1 VRDQTSSARVPVL
14 ARLRD
19 GTRDL
24 HVAAES
30 AMSYLAGTVD
40 ETGYR
45 TFLERW
51 YGFHV
56 VLEPRLSAWHRREAV
71 LDWDRRRKLPLL
83 EADLGDLGVDRPA
96 RLGLP
101 RCQGVPAVATT
112 AEALGALYVV
122 EGSTLGG
129 LVLRDRLRD
138 APLPPG
144 CFRFLSSYGSQT
156 GRRWHGYRAAASAW
170 VGVDDARA
178 DAVLSAA
185 RDAFTALVAWQT
197 VELSS

>member
-1 VRDQTSSARVPVL
+1 MREQTSSARVPVL
-14 ARLRD
+14 AHLRD

-24 HVAAES
+24 HAAAES
-30 AMSYLAGTVD
+30 TMVHLDSTVD

-45 TFLERW
+45 RFLERW

-56 VLEPRLSAWHRREAV
+56 VLEPRLSAWHRREAL

-83 EADLGDLGVDRPA
+83 ESDLGTLGLDHQA

-101 RCQGVPAVATT
+101 RCPCVPAVPAT

-129 LVLRDRLRD
+129 RVLRDRLCD

-144 CFRFLSSYGSQT
+144 CFRFLSSYGAET
-156 GRRWHGYRAAASAW
+156 GRRWHGYRATTVAW
-170 VGVDDARA
+170 VGDDGARA
-178 DAVLSAA
+178 DAVLCAA
-185 RDAFTALVAWQT
+185 RAAFTALLAWQT
-197 VELSS
+197 LELTS

>member
-1 VRDQTSSARVPVL
+1 MREQPSSARVPVL

-24 HVAAES
+24 HAAAES
-30 AMSYLAGTVD
+30 TMSYLGSTVD

-45 TFLERW
+45 SFLERW

-56 VLEPRLSAWHRREAV
+56 VLEPRLSVWHRREAV

-83 EADLGDLGVDRPA
+83 EADLGALGVDRPA
-96 RLGLP
+96 RLCLP
-101 RCQGVPAVATT
+101 RCPCVPAVPTT

-122 EGSTLGG
+122 EGATLGG
-129 LVLRDRLRD
+129 RVLRDRLRG

-144 CFRFLSSYGSQT
+144 CFHFLSSYGAQT
-156 GRRWHGYRAAASAW
+156 GRRWHGYRTVTSAW
-170 VGVDDARA
+170 VGDDPGRAEALLDTARA
-178 DAVLSAA
+178 VFA
-185 RDAFTALVAWQT
+185 ALVAWQT
-197 VELSS
+197 VETMT

>member
-1 VRDQTSSARVPVL
+1 MREQTSSARVPVL

-30 AMSYLAGTVD
+30 TMSYLDSTVD

-83 EADLGDLGVDRPA
+83 EADLGVLGVDRPA

-101 RCQGVPAVATT
+101 RCRCVTAVPTT
-112 AEALGALYVV
+112 AEALGVLYVV

-129 LVLRDRLRD
+129 RVLRDRLRD

-144 CFRFLSSYGSQT
+144 CFRFLSSYGAQT
-156 GRRWHGYRAAASAW
+156 GRRWHGYRAATLAW
-170 VGVDDARA
+170 VGDDGARA
-178 DAVLSAA
+178 DAVLTAA
-185 RDAFTALVAWQT
+185 RAAFSALVAWQT
-197 VELSS
+197 VELAS

>member
-1 VRDQTSSARVPVL
+1 MREQTSSARVPVL

-24 HVAAES
+24 HAAAES
-30 AMSYLAGTVD
+30 TMSYLGSTVD

-56 VLEPRLSAWHRREAV
+56 VLEPRLGAWHRREAV

-83 EADLGDLGVDRPA
+83 EADLGALGLDRQA

-101 RCQGVPAVATT
+101 RCPRVPTVSTT
-112 AEALGALYVV
+112 ARALGALYVV

-129 LVLRDRLRD
+129 RVLRDRLRD

-144 CFRFLSSYGSQT
+144 CFRFLSCYGTQT
-156 GRRWHGYRAAASAW
+156 GRRWRGYRTATMSW
-170 VGVDDARA
+170 VGDDGARA

-185 RDAFTALVAWQT
+185 RAAFTALVAWQT
-197 VELSS
+197 VELTS

>member
-1 VRDQTSSARVPVL
+1 MREQPSSARVPVL
-14 ARLRD
+14 AHLRD

-24 HVAAES
+24 HAAAES
-30 AMSYLAGTVD
+30 TMSYLGSTVD

-83 EADLGDLGVDRPA
+83 EADLGALGVDRPA

-101 RCQGVPAVATT
+101 RCPCVPAVPTT

-129 LVLRDRLRD
+129 RVLRDRLRD

-144 CFRFLSSYGSQT
+144 CFRFLSSYGAQT
-156 GRRWHGYRAAASAW
+156 GRRWHGYRAVTSAW
-170 VGVDDARA
+170 VGDDPGRAEALLDAARA
-178 DAVLSAA
+178 VFA
-185 RDAFTALVAWQT
+185 ALVAWQT
-197 VELSS
+197 VETMT